1 MPSETPDETSVPV
14 GLLGPSPTPRRLST
28 QAQSGDAGYT
38 LSWWTVDGGGAIFS
52 ENGGYSLGSTIAQ
65 PDAAVWGGSGYT
77 LAGGFW
83 GAALVE
89 HHVYLPVGLRDS

>member
-1 MPSETPDETSVPV
+1 MKHLTKPVFLSVFLALA
-14 GLLGPSPTPRRLST
+14 LLLAASAT

-38 LSWWTVDGGGAIFS
+38 LSWWTVGGGGAIFS

-89 HHVYLPVGLRDS
+89 HHVYLPVVLRDS